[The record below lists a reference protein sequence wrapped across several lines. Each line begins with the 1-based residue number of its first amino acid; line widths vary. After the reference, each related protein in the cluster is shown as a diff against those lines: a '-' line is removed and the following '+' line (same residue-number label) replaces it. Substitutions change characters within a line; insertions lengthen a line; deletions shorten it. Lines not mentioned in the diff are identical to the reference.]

1 MVSFESPWFLALI
14 PLICLWLLY
23 RGRAR
28 GLAFSS
34 LRAGESPSL
43 WARTLADTPGILI
56 RLAILVAVI
65 ILANP
70 VGEER
75 RVYPVALSYRI
86 AVVLDKS
93 GSMSMEGKEAAARE
107 AARSFF
113 SRRAN
118 DAAAFIV
125 FAEWVYFSESASFT
139 RDREY
144 LLDALDAY
152 QANGAATAIGD
163 GIVAGLWFIFR
174 DIARMDEENKTAATA
189 IGYSEL
195 RGVLLKNDPIERQTT
210 LARLKLYFGAVEGS
224 FIVVVTDGDSNA
236 GVLPERAIDF
246 ASEFAVPVYM
256 IGIGKGM
263 EAGPSFA
270 RNLLNGN
277 GGYFHAADASELE
290 EMFKKIEALKQ
301 TKMAAKVVTEPQS
314 YTPLLWLTIVFLCLA
329 AALTRFTFIV
339 IE

>member
-1 MVSFESPWFLALI
+1 MVHFESPWFLALI

-28 GLAFSS
+28 GLSFSS

-43 WARTLADTPGILI
+43 WARTLANTPGTLI
-56 RLAILVAVI
+56 RLAILAAVVM
-65 ILANP
+65 LANP
-70 VGEER
+70 IGEER

-93 GSMSMEGKEAAARE
+93 GSMSVEGKEAAARE
-107 AARSFF
+107 AARGFF

-144 LLDALDAY
+144 LFDALDAY

-174 DIARMDEENKTAATA
+174 DIARMDEENKTAATE

-195 RGVLLKNDPIERQTT
+195 RGVLLKNDPIERQMT

-224 FIVVVTDGDSNA
+224 FIVVVTDGDSNS
-236 GVLPERAIDF
+236 GVLPEVAIDF
-246 ASEFAVPVYM
+246 ASGFAVPVYM

-263 EAGPSFA
+263 EAGPPFA
-270 RNLLNGN
+270 GNLSNGN
-277 GGYFHAADASELE
+277 GGYFHAANASELE
-290 EMFKKIEALKQ
+290 EMFKKIEALRQ
-301 TKMAAKVVTEPQS
+301 TKMASKVIMEPRS
-314 YTPLLWLTIVFLCLA
+314 YAPRLWLIIAFLCLV
-329 AALTRFTFIV
+329 AALTRGTFIV
-339 IE
+339 VE